1 MGIEDKTMKQIGD
14 NIKHA
19 RDKKGLTQ
27 ADVAKKSGTNTNYY
41 AKVERGVATPS
52 LKLFLKIIT
61 ALDARS
67 SDILPR

>member
-1 MGIEDKTMKQIGD
+1 MPVEDKAMKRIGA
-14 NIKHA
+14 NIKQA
-19 RDKKGLTQ
+19 RDKRGLTQ

-41 AKVERGVATPS
+41 AKVERGEATPS

-61 ALDARS
+61 TLGARS